1 MNAPLRFAHRNIVFG
16 DAARDT
22 WAVYR
27 LEMES
32 YEGLTAEQKID
43 LLATVAGFAFGLA
56 ADFQLLRV
64 SRTWSVDDYVARARA
79 GVDRRFG
86 DEHRFLG
93 YLETHRRELLGRT
106 VVRPEL
112 YLSVRLAPPLADPLD
127 QVLTAAGR
135 AASDPRGVLKR
146 LRALL
151 RRQDARALS
160 ERRLLELAGSE
171 ERTFARIGDFFEAE
185 RATALD
191 LQWLCRRAFT
201 RGLGEPAIDVHWRPQ
216 ALAVL
221 DGEAVAY
228 RPLEADVLRLF
239 DSPLYREDRG
249 LRVESERGTSYQA
262 LCALGALPE
271 SATFPGEAA
280 ELLFAPLE
288 AVGFPVDACF
298 SAQYIPNDRATALV
312 RRKVVDADN
321 IWSEETHGEHGPT
334 GDSARRPH
342 AARALEDYLT
352 GEGRPPLL
360 LATTTLAIGAD
371 SPEERERRF
380 ERLQTE
386 YGTVTLHRPLGE
398 QLNLF
403 CQHFP
408 GQATKVGDYA
418 DYLLLE
424 QLGAMMPIATHAA
437 GSDRG
442 TYLGHTLTGS
452 RQPVLFDLREASRTS
467 RPPAILLCGTL
478 GSGKTQTLQRL
489 EYEDFLQGGRV
500 VDIDP
505 KGDHRIEDLPGVRD
519 ELERIELRGDEQ
531 NRGRLDPLRIAPP
544 GTEEDFTT
552 SFLIDV
558 LPHPVPPT
566 WRTEIRRAVKQVV
579 VAAAAGEPA
588 NCVRVVKTL
597 LAGDET
603 AQEVGR
609 ALEVYA
615 DSGLAQLGFA
625 DDDTGVDAAGH
636 KRFIS
641 LRIRNLARPAPGT
654 PKEDL
659 SEEER
664 IGRAV
669 LRLVAAYAMHL
680 MGTDRSVHKTL
691 GFEEAF
697 FLLEDAAGRRLL
709 DNLCRWGRSENA
721 TVVLVAHFIR
731 DAEELDNLIGYRL
744 MFGMESD
751 AEARAALALLRLDA
765 DDQRLRRRL
774 LSYRKGRCMMRDL
787 HGRVSALQVY
797 MPDELLSVLDTTPAE
812 REPAPAAA
820 VEEDLDE
827 VAV

>member
-1 MNAPLRFAHRNIVFG
+1 
-16 DAARDT
+16 
-22 WAVYR
+22 
-27 LEMES
+27 
-32 YEGLTAEQKID
+32 
-43 LLATVAGFAFGLA
+43 
-56 ADFQLLRV
+56 
-64 SRTWSVDDYVARARA
+64 
-79 GVDRRFG
+79 
-86 DEHRFLG
+86 
-93 YLETHRRELLGRT
+93 
-106 VVRPEL
+106 
-112 YLSVRLAPPLADPLD
+112 
-127 QVLTAAGR
+127 
-135 AASDPRGVLKR
+135 
-146 LRALL
+146 
-151 RRQDARALS
+151 
-160 ERRLLELAGSE
+160 
-171 ERTFARIGDFFEAE
+171 
-185 RATALD
+185 
-191 LQWLCRRAFT
+191 
-201 RGLGEPAIDVHWRPQ
+201 
-216 ALAVL
+216 
-221 DGEAVAY
+221 
-228 RPLEADVLRLF
+228 
-239 DSPLYREDRG
+239 
-249 LRVESERGTSYQA
+249 
-262 LCALGALPE
+262 
-271 SATFPGEAA
+271 
-280 ELLFAPLE
+280 
-288 AVGFPVDACF
+288 
-298 SAQYIPNDRATALV
+298 
-312 RRKVVDADN
+312 
-321 IWSEETHGEHGPT
+321 
-334 GDSARRPH
+334 
-342 AARALEDYLT
+342 
-352 GEGRPPLL
+352 
-360 LATTTLAIGAD
+360 
-371 SPEERERRF
+371 
-380 ERLQTE
+380 
-386 YGTVTLHRPLGE
+386 
-398 QLNLF
+398 
-403 CQHFP
+403 
-408 GQATKVGDYA
+408 
-418 DYLLLE
+418 
-424 QLGAMMPIATHAA
+424 MMPIATHAA

-505 KGDHRIEDLPGVRD
+505 KGDHRIEDLPAVRD
-519 ELERIELRGDEQ
+519 ELEQIELRGDEQ

-544 GTEEDFTT
+544 GTEEDFT

-603 AQEVGR
+603 AKEVGR

-625 DDDTGVDAAGH
+625 DDDTGADAAGH

-664 IGRAV
+664 IGRAI

-751 AEARAALALLRLDA
+751 AEARAALALLRLDS
-765 DDQRLRRRL
+765 DDERLRRRL

-787 HGRVSALQVY
+787 HGRVSALHVY
-797 MPDELLSVLDTTPAE
+797 MPDELLSVLDTTPAQ
-812 REPAPAAA
+812 RAPEP
-820 VEEDLDE
+820 VGVVDEDLDG
-827 VAV
+827 AAG